1 MKTSPFPKGKG
12 MFDNVKG
19 KFTCWLGFSFALLLL
34 LLPRS
39 KSTVSLVFLRICVL
53 GLTEKNII
61 IIAIIK
67 NIKISRKIYVS
78 MQFRS
83 SFFKV

>member
-1 MKTSPFPKGKG
+1 MESSLTTSR
-12 MFDNVKG
+12 
-19 KFTCWLGFSFALLLL
+19 TCWFRFGLAVLLL

-39 KSTVSLVFLRICVL
+39 KTIVDLVFLRICVL

-61 IIAIIK
+61 NIAIIK

-78 MQFRS
+78 MQFKS